1 MHQYAKKQQGA
12 ASIEFVFIF
21 VVFFMLFYGMVT
33 LAFPLILSATYEE
46 LSAEGLRE
54 AVTLRSYKADAYTAT
69 DTDKDQK
76 EINAAKINIDAAVE
90 QVVKSTWL
98 PSKWVQ
104 FCDGYSSS
112 YLKVNGSVWSVCIGH
127 NNPSSILPK
136 INLLGFDVISLPDTI
151 RGEAVI
157 SF

>member
-1 MHQYAKKQQGA
+1 MLRSAKKQQGA

-54 AVTLRSYKADAYTAT
+54 AITMRSRQP
-69 DTDKDQK
+69 DTK
-76 EINAAKINIDAAVE
+76 EIETAVNA
-90 QVVKSTWL
+90 VVRNTWL
-98 PSKWVQ
+98 PTQWVQ
-104 FCDGYSSS
+104 VCAGYSGGFF
-112 YLKVNGSVWSVCIGH
+112 KINGSEWSVCIGH

-136 INLLGFDVISLPDTI
+136 IKLLGFDIVNLPDTI
-151 RGEAVI
+151 RGEAII

>member
-1 MHQYAKKQQGA
+1 MHQYVKRQQGA

-21 VVFFMLFYGMVT
+21 VAFFMLFYGMVT
-33 LAFPLILSATYEE
+33 LTFPLILSATYEE
-46 LSAEGLRE
+46 LTAEGLRE
-54 AVTLRSYKADAYTAT
+54 AVTLRSYQADAYTAT
-69 DTDKDQK
+69 DRDQK
-76 EINAAKINIDAAVE
+76 EINAAKIDAAVK
-90 QVVKSTWL
+90 QVVQSTWL

-112 YLKVNGSVWSVCIGH
+112 FLKVNGSVWSVCIGH

-136 INLLGFDVISLPDTI
+136 INLLGFDVVSLPDKI

>member
-1 MHQYAKKQQGA
+1 MLRSAKKQQGA

-54 AVTLRSYKADAYTAT
+54 AITMRARQPDITK
-69 DTDKDQK
+69 
-76 EINAAKINIDAAVE
+76 IDAAVTT
-90 QVVKSTWL
+90 VINNTWL
-98 PSKWVQ
+98 PTQWVQ
-104 FCDGYSSS
+104 KCDGYSDSFF
-112 YLKVNGSVWSVCIGH
+112 KANGSVWSVCIGH
-127 NNPSSILPK
+127 NNPASILPK
-136 INLLGFDVISLPDTI
+136 INLLGFDIVNLPDTI
-151 RGEAVI
+151 HGEAII

>member
-1 MHQYAKKQQGA
+1 MHQYVKRQQGA

-21 VVFFMLFYGMVT
+21 VAFFMLFYGMVT
-33 LAFPLILSATYEE
+33 LTFPLILSATYEE

-54 AVTLRSYKADAYTAT
+54 AVTLRSYQADAYTAT
-69 DTDKDQK
+69 DRAQK
-76 EINAAKINIDAAVE
+76 EINAAKIDAAVK
-90 QVVKSTWL
+90 QVVQSTWL

-112 YLKVNGSVWSVCIGH
+112 FLKVNGSVWSVCIGH

-136 INLLGFDVISLPDTI
+136 INLLGFDVVSLPDKI
-151 RGEAVI
+151 RGEAII

>member
-1 MHQYAKKQQGA
+1 MHQYVKRQQGA

-21 VVFFMLFYGMVT
+21 VAFFMLFYGMVT
-33 LAFPLILSATYEE
+33 LTFPLILSATYEE

-54 AVTLRSYKADAYTAT
+54 AVTLRSYQADAYTA
-69 DTDKDQK
+69 TDKDQK
-76 EINAAKINIDAAVE
+76 EINAAKIDAAVK
-90 QVVKSTWL
+90 QVVQSTWL

-112 YLKVNGSVWSVCIGH
+112 FLKVNGSVWSVCIGH

-136 INLLGFDVISLPDTI
+136 INLLGFDVVSLPDKI
-151 RGEAVI
+151 RGEAII

>member
-1 MHQYAKKQQGA
+1 MHQYVKRQQGA

-21 VVFFMLFYGMVT
+21 VAFFMLFYGMVT
-33 LAFPLILSATYEE
+33 LTFPLILSATYEE

-54 AVTLRSYKADAYTAT
+54 AVTLRSYQADAYTAT
-69 DTDKDQK
+69 ADRDQK
-76 EINAAKINIDAAVE
+76 EINAAKIDAAVK
-90 QVVKSTWL
+90 QVVQSTWL

-112 YLKVNGSVWSVCIGH
+112 FLKVNGSVWSVCIGH

-136 INLLGFDVISLPDTI
+136 INLLGFDVVSLPDKI
-151 RGEAVI
+151 RGEAII

>member
-1 MHQYAKKQQGA
+1 MHQYVKKQQGV

-21 VVFFMLFYGMVT
+21 VAFFILFYGMVT
-33 LAFPLILSATYEE
+33 LTFPLILSATYEE
-46 LSAEGLRE
+46 LSTEGLRE
-54 AVTLRSYKADAYTAT
+54 AVTLRARQSDREKIETAV
-69 DTDKDQK
+69 K
-76 EINAAKINIDAAVE
+76 
-90 QVVKSTWL
+90 QVIQNTWL

-112 YLKVNGSVWSVCIGH
+112 FLKVNGSVWSVCIGH
-127 NNPSSILPK
+127 NNPSNILPE
-136 INLLGFDVISLPDTI
+136 INLLGFDVVSLPDKI

>member
-1 MHQYAKKQQGA
+1 MHRFLKRQEGV

-54 AVTLRSYKADAYTAT
+54 AVTLRSRQPDIGQIDTAVKAVI
-69 DTDKDQK
+69 KD
-76 EINAAKINIDAAVE
+76 
-90 QVVKSTWL
+90 TWL
-98 PSKWVQ
+98 PAQWVQ

-112 YLKVNGSVWSVCIGH
+112 FLKVNGSVIGH

-136 INLLGFDVISLPDTI
+136 INLLGFDVVSLPDKI
-151 RGEAVI
+151 RGEAII

>member
-1 MHQYAKKQQGA
+1 MHQYVKRQQGA

-21 VVFFMLFYGMVT
+21 VAFFMLFYGMVT
-33 LAFPLILSATYEE
+33 LTFPLILSATYEE

-54 AVTLRSYKADAYTAT
+54 AVTLRSYQADAYTAT
-69 DTDKDQK
+69 DRDQK
-76 EINAAKINIDAAVE
+76 EINAAKIDAAVK
-90 QVVKSTWL
+90 QVVQSTWL

-112 YLKVNGSVWSVCIGH
+112 FLKVNGSVWSVCIGH

-136 INLLGFDVISLPDTI
+136 INLLGFDVVSLPDKI
-151 RGEAVI
+151 RGEAII

>member
-1 MHQYAKKQQGA
+1 MHQYVKRQQGA

-21 VVFFMLFYGMVT
+21 VAFFMLFYGMVT
-33 LAFPLILSATYEE
+33 LTFPLILSATYEE

-54 AVTLRSYKADAYTAT
+54 AVTLRSYQADAYTAT
-69 DTDKDQK
+69 DRDQK
-76 EINAAKINIDAAVE
+76 EINAAKIDAAVK
-90 QVVKSTWL
+90 QVVQSTWL

-112 YLKVNGSVWSVCIGH
+112 FLKVNGSVWSVCIGH

-136 INLLGFDVISLPDTI
+136 INLLGFDVVSLPDKI

>member
-1 MHQYAKKQQGA
+1 MHQYVKRQQGA

-21 VVFFMLFYGMVT
+21 VAFFMLFYGMVT
-33 LAFPLILSATYEE
+33 LTFPLILSATYEE

-54 AVTLRSYKADAYTAT
+54 AVTLRSYQADAYTAT
-69 DTDKDQK
+69 ADRDQK
-76 EINAAKINIDAAVE
+76 EINAAKIDAAVK
-90 QVVKSTWL
+90 QVVQSTWL

-112 YLKVNGSVWSVCIGH
+112 FLKVNGSVWSVCIGH

-136 INLLGFDVISLPDTI
+136 INLLGFDVVSLPDKI